1 MLVAFI
7 VLVYFQS
14 GNAGQPT
21 TIMTVIIFALTLL
34 VMLRQGVILRDEAEL
49 RAERA
54 AGLVEARYASLIRN
68 ASDVIMI
75 TDVDGRLRFVSPA
88 AVHAIGA
95 EPEELVHR
103 SLLDVWSG
111 SDRERLTTFLAEV
124 AASTGRPVG
133 PVELSVSRN
142 SGRRTLEALGTNLL
156 DDPAVAGLAL
166 NFRDVSERKALEEQL
181 SHLAFHDSL
190 TLLANRSL
198 FR

>member
-1 MLVAFI
+1 MLVAFV

-34 VMLRQGVILRDEAEL
+34 VMLRQGVILRDEALL

-88 AVHAIGA
+88 AAHAIGTH
-95 EPEELVHR
+95 PDELVNR
-103 SLLDVWSG
+103 SLLDIWGG
-111 SDRERLTTFLAEV
+111 SDRERLTAFLAEV
-124 AASTGRPVG
+124 AAKQRPPCRTGRTLRQPWHRAPHAG
-133 PVELSVSRN
+133 
-142 SGRRTLEALGTNLL
+142 GRRHQ
-156 DDPAVAGLAL
+156 PAGRPGRCRAG
-166 NFRDVSERKALEEQL
+166 SQL
-181 SHLAFHDSL
+181 SRRQRAQGPRGAALPS
-190 TLLANRSL
+190 RVS
-198 FR
+198 